1 MKSGKLKMRL
11 VTVKKFS
18 RVDESSATMSNA
30 AAAEVIDAHLAAL
43 EGEPRPLVPVDAA
56 RRPQIAS
63 GDGRCHRLR
72 VREPGLSGRLCTN
85 ARPKLT
91 RGAYRPFSRRWRC
104 VRLASQLTGQF
115 RFSRQCAP
123 AFVKRFRI

>member
-1 MKSGKLKMRL
+1 MKSGKLRTRL

-56 RRPQIAS
+56 
-63 GDGRCHRLR
+63 
-72 VREPGLSGRLCTN
+72 LSANR
-85 ARPKLT
+85 K
-91 RGAYRPFSRRWRC
+91 RRWPLPSTACQRARA
-104 VRLASQLTGQF
+104 VW
-115 RFSRQCAP
+115 P
-123 AFVKRFRI
+123 AVH

>member
-1 MKSGKLKMRL
+1 MRL

-56 RRPQIAS
+56 
-63 GDGRCHRLR
+63 
-72 VREPGLSGRLCTN
+72 LSAN
-85 ARPKLT
+85 W
-91 RGAYRPFSRRWRC
+91 RRWPLSTAKRARA
-104 VRLASQLTGQF
+104 VWLA
-115 RFSRQCAP
+115 
-123 AFVKRFRI
+123 VH